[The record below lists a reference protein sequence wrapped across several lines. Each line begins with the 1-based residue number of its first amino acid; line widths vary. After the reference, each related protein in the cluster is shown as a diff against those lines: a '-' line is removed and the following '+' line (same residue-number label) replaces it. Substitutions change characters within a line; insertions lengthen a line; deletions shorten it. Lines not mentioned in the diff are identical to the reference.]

1 VSAKNIA
8 EPAPSQRAPLS
19 AKSKAKPLFISLS
32 PPEKNLRLSRHYAHT
47 PLKFF
52 HFCDILLLV
61 YLSINM
67 NGVGQHYKF
76 HA

>member
-1 VSAKNIA
+1 PALRG
-8 EPAPSQRAPLS
+8 APSERAPS
-19 AKSKAKPLFISLS
+19 RANSKAKPLFISLS
-32 PPEKNLRLSRHYAHT
+32 PPEKNLCLPRHYAHT

-52 HFCDILLLV
+52 PFCDILLLV